1 MVVGKCPFCDWSA
14 RQEASPEERAT
25 ATGYVAKAL
34 MQHLRL
40 KHARHDEARADNVA
54 FSTILSSRTK
64 MGMVE
69 FSLND
74 EMSQWDLDK
83 ARQIHRMLG
92 AAIEAAISDTLIYQF
107 LTTKIGLSDA
117 QASGALLDFRELRQ
131 GSREQISDDAH

>member
-14 RQEASPEERAT
+14 RQESSPEERAT
-25 ATGYVAKAL
+25 VTTYVAKAL

-40 KHARHDEARADNVA
+40 KHARHDETRADNVA

-92 AAIEAAISDTLIYQF
+92 EAIEAAISDTLIYQF
-107 LTTKIGLSDA
+107 LTTKIGLSDT
-117 QASGALLDFRELRQ
+117 QASSALLDFRELRQ
-131 GSREQISDDAH
+131 GSRDVITDSAN